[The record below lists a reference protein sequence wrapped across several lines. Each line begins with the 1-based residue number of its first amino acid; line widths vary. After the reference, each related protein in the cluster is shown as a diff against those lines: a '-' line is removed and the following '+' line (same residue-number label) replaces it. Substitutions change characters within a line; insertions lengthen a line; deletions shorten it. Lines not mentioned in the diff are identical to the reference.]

1 MANSRKRTSVWA
13 EVEPYCVIRRLWKN
27 LWMILMSAALFAL
40 VAYIAATLLMKP
52 SYTCSATFVVT
63 PKYASSG
70 SSTTVANGAADQFA
84 SILSSSTITKRVQ
97 RERGSSVAGAA
108 VSASSVKN
116 TSLIQ
121 MNVSAPT
128 PSAAFYMATGIMDHY
143 EEYSKYVFD
152 SLILETVSSPAVP
165 DRMAFAARQKKVV
178 LIGGALG
185 ALGMAV
191 LLAVLAIVSGTVQT
205 TVGARNQVDG
215 NLIVTLNHQR
225 KHRTLKSRLTRK
237 KTSLLISDP
246 TTAFLYVETVHQ
258 LRARVEHAKRHHHC
272 KTFLLTS
279 VTENEGKS
287 TVAANL
293 ALSLAKKSKRVLL
306 IDCDLRK
313 SAQHLIFEAK
323 PDRSKTLNALLKED
337 LDPNT
342 LVKALQYRK
351 ADNLFCLFAS
361 NVKKNST
368 ELLGSVQMKRLL
380 KVLRENFDY
389 VILDTP
395 PMGFFTDSEVL
406 AEQADASV
414 LVIRQDTV
422 RDLAVNDA
430 IDSLKRCSARF
441 LGYVFNDVHNLNF
454 MARVMGGGHRYGYG
468 YGYGYGHGYGYG
480 YGYSKRYGYGY
491 GNGKAASDAEEDVS
505 GIQEQDGE
513 KED

>member
-1 MANSRKRTSVWA
+1 MEHTKKRSSVWA
-13 EVEPYCVIRRLWKN
+13 EVEPYCVIRRLWNN
-27 LWMILMSAALFAL
+27 LWMIIMSACLFAL

-63 PKYASSG
+63 PKNASG
-70 SSTTVANGAADQFA
+70 SSTTSVANGAADQFA
-84 SILSSSTITKRVQ
+84 SILSSSTIVKRVQ
-97 RERGSSVAGAA
+97 REMGGSVAGAT
-108 VSASSVKN
+108 ASSAAVKN
-116 TSLIQ
+116 TNLIQ
-121 MNVSAPT
+121 LTVSAPT
-128 PSAAFYMATGIMDHY
+128 PSAAFYMANGIIDHY
-143 EEYSKYVFD
+143 QEYSQYVFD

-165 DRMAFAARQKKVV
+165 DRQAFAARQKKIV
-178 LIGGALG
+178 LIGGVLG
-185 ALGMAV
+185 ALGMAA
-191 LLAVLAIVSGTVQT
+191 LLAVLTVVSGTVQT

-225 KHRTLKSRLTRK
+225 KHRTLKGRLTRK

-258 LRARVEHAKRHHHC
+258 LRARVEHAKRHRGC

-313 SAQHLIFEAK
+313 SAQHLIFETK
-323 PDRSKTLNALLKED
+323 PDRSKTLNALLKAD

-342 LVKALQYRK
+342 LVSALQYRK

-361 NVKKNST
+361 SVKKNST
-368 ELLGSVQMKRLL
+368 ELLGSAQMRRLL
-380 KVLRENFDY
+380 KILRENFDY
-389 VILDTP
+389 VILDSP
-395 PMGFFTDSEVL
+395 PMGFFTDSAVL
-406 AEQADASV
+406 AEQADASI
-414 LVIRQDTV
+414 LILRQDVV
-422 RDLAVNDA
+422 RDLAINDT
-430 IDSLKRCSARF
+430 IDSLKHCNARF
-441 LGYVFNDVHNLNF
+441 LGYVFNDVHSLNF

-468 YGYGYGHGYGYG
+468 YGYGYGHSYGYG
-480 YGYSKRYGYGY
+480 DSKRYGYGY
-491 GNGKAASDAEEDVS
+491 GKAAAEDS
-505 GIQEQDGE
+505 RQSQEPDGE